1 MSDLPAEQ
9 GGSAENRRSSGAG
22 AAARWRKPLPV
33 VILAACLLGGAGWF
47 WDQVAKDRLIPKRWA
62 TVEEGRIYRSGQLS
76 AALVRKTLVRH
87 GIKVIVALTG
97 EIPHDPDQEAE
108 KKAAQE
114 LGIEL
119 LRLPLN
125 GDGTGDTRRYV
136 EAVAAIVEAKRQAK
150 PVLVHCAAGAQRT
163 GGVIACYRLLVEG
176 RPPAYVLDE
185 MRRCGWR
192 PKDTELLTYLNQN
205 LGAIAAARR
214 DRGIIEAVPDPLP
227 VLPAPK

>member
-1 MSDLPAEQ
+1 MKDSPAERAGMNGENRPLPACIR
-9 GGSAENRRSSGAG
+9 GRL
-22 AAARWRKPLPV
+22 AR
-33 VILAACLLGGAGWF
+33 VILVVCLLGGAGWF
-47 WDQVAKDRLIPKRWA
+47 WEDVAKDRLIPKRWA

-76 AALVRKTLVRH
+76 AALVRKMLVRH
-87 GIKVIVALTG
+87 GIKVIVTLTG

-108 KKAAQE
+108 NKAAEE

-119 LRLPLN
+119 LRFPLSGN
-125 GDGTGDTRRYV
+125 GTGDVHRYV

-185 MRRCGWR
+185 MRRCGWK
-192 PKDTELLTYLNQN
+192 PKDTALLVYLNQN
-205 LGAIAAARR
+205 LGTIAALLHE
-214 DRGIIEAVPDPLP
+214 RGIIQTPSEPLP
-227 VLPAPK
+227 VLSVPR

>member
-1 MSDLPAEQ
+1 MNGGPVEQ
-9 GGSAENRRSSGAG
+9 GRNEKDGRPSHARAST
-22 AAARWRKPLPV
+22 RWRKRLPAV
-33 VILAACLLGGAGWF
+33 VLAACLLGGAGWF
-47 WDQVAKDRLIPKRWA
+47 WEDVAKDRLIPKRWA

-76 AALVRKTLVRH
+76 AALVRKMLTRH

-108 KKAAQE
+108 KKVAEE

-119 LRLPLN
+119 VRLPLS
-125 GDGTGDTRRYV
+125 GDGTGDIHRYV

-176 RPPAYVLDE
+176 RPPTYVLDE
-185 MRRCGWR
+185 MRRCGWK
-192 PKDTELLTYLNQN
+192 PKDTELLAYLNQN
-205 LGAIAAARR
+205 LGAIAARLR
-214 DRGIIEAVPDPLP
+214 DRGIIVAVPDPLP